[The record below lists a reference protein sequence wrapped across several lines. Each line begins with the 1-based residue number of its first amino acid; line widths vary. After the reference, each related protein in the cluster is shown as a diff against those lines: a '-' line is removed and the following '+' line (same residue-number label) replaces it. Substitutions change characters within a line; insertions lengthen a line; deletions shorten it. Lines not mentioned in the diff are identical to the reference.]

1 MAKNKKPASSSSSYG
16 KKKAIPATSKKPVK
30 KAVTK
35 LDDKKVE
42 IISEKL
48 TKINKNF
55 ECLIAECQTAL
66 KQLSNVPAEV

>member
-1 MAKNKKPASSSSSYG
+1 MAKNKKLASTSSSYG

-30 KAVTK
+30 KNITK

-48 TKINKNF
+48 ARINNNF
-55 ECLIAECQTAL
+55 ECLISECKTAL
-66 KQLSNVPAEV
+66 KQLSEIPA